1 MMSDKRQH
9 DRIATRRSARL
20 SEGGQTREC
29 TLLNISVGGAAVA
42 ITAQPVIGTRV
53 TLMIND
59 LPAIDAEVVRHIDN
73 GIAVHF
79 DADEALAARLEA
91 F

>member
-1 MMSDKRQH
+1 MMSDKRQY
-9 DRIATRRSARL
+9 DRIATRQSARL
-20 SEGGQTREC
+20 SEGGQTLEC
-29 TLLNISVGGAAVA
+29 TLLNISLGGAALAV
-42 ITAQPVIGTRV
+42 TVQPVIGARV

-73 GIAVHF
+73 GIALHF
-79 DADEALAARLEA
+79 DADEELAARLKA